1 MITGT
6 DGRSNESCIYCYC
19 LSALIKTQNCSVHLK
34 SLVYESALFFL
45 PMVLRVSTDGEEP
58 DLETA
63 HLHPGQ
69 ICEQHKPWPNK
80 TSPLGTETS
89 LSAGQEAQA
98 SAKWKNNRQRVEGW
112 NSSLVCQRRA
122 AGERT
127 CQGLCSDPLPP
138 LSPRLPSITARS
150 LWLPFSLSPFCFPIF
165 LYLALLTLW
174 YDSLKKQTKTKK

>member
-1 MITGT
+1 MGDQINPAFTAT
-6 DGRSNESCIYCYC
+6 VCQPSSKPEAV
-19 LSALIKTQNCSVHLK
+19 LSISRVLFVNQHS
-34 SLVYESALFFL
+34 FFL
-45 PMVLRVSTDGEEP
+45 SMVLWVSTDGEEP

-112 NSSLVCQRRA
+112 NSSLVCQQRA

-150 LWLPFSLSPFCFPIF
+150 LWLPFSLSPFCFPVF
-165 LYLALLTLW
+165 LYLFLLTLW
-174 YDSLKKQTKTKK
+174 YDSL